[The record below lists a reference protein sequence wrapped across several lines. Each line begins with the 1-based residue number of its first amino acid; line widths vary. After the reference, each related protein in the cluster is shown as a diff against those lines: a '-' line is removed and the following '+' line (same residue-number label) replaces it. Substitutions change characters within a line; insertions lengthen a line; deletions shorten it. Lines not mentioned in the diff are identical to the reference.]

1 MISKI
6 YNWLN
11 DHEMEILA
19 ELEEMVNTET
29 PSDRKDLLD
38 LFSISLAQKFSD
50 LGAETKFILESKAG
64 NHLKVEYGQGDK
76 QALILCHFDTV
87 FAAGTVAQRPF
98 TYDADKKIARGPGVL
113 DMKAGIISAL
123 WAIKAFEAL
132 EISPEVKVVL
142 LFNSDEEV
150 GSRSSR
156 PYIEEEAK
164 KSDVVFVLEPG
175 IGPEGTYKLWRKG
188 TGGFKVNI
196 TGKASHAGANPEEGI
211 SAIDELSYLIQKI
224 HALNNPLTGTTLN
237 VGVVGGGTR
246 GNVVAQDAWAQVD
259 LRVMTAQEGERVVRE
274 VLAIEPTGRAQ
285 IEITGGLSRPPM
297 EITEAAITLYE
308 KANALAKE
316 LGYSYDQGGTGGGS
330 DGNFTAAL
338 GITTLDGMGGVG
350 HGAHSEEE
358 YILTEHLTVR
368 TAIIAEMIRQ
378 IGQK

>member
-64 NHLKVEYGQGDK
+64 NHLKVEYGQGEK

-274 VLAIEPTGRAQ
+274 VLAIEPTGQAQ

-297 EITEAAITLYE
+297 EITEAATALYE
-308 KANALAKE
+308 KATALAKE

>member
-64 NHLKVEYGQGDK
+64 NHLKVEYGQGEK

-188 TGGFKVNI
+188 TGGFRVNI

-274 VLAIEPTGRAQ
+274 VLAIEPTGQAQ

-297 EITEAAITLYE
+297 EITEAATALYE
-308 KANALAKE
+308 KATALAKE

>member
-11 DHEMEILA
+11 DHEIEILA

-64 NHLKVEYGQGDK
+64 NHLKVEYGQGEK

-274 VLAIEPTGRAQ
+274 VLAIEPTGQAQ

-297 EITEAAITLYE
+297 EITEAAIALYA

-378 IGQK
+378 ISQK